1 MCMTMRGVQKAG
13 ASTVTTTM
21 LGNFRENEKIR
32 SEFLSLIKNWNHLIF
47 YIFKQAEL
55 EDTKGLLFVISH
67 LPKSDSWYSSSD
79 A

>member
-47 YIFKQAEL
+47 YI
-55 EDTKGLLFVISH
+55 
-67 LPKSDSWYSSSD
+67 
-79 A
+79 